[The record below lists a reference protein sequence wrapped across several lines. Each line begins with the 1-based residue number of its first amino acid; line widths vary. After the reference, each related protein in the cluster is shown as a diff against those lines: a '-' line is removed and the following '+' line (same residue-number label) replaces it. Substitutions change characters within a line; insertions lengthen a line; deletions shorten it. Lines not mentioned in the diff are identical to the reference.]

1 MRVLLQSAST
11 YNYTPVGRPG
21 IGCHSTGSVE
31 LHSIFDT
38 IPSAKQLK
46 EKATVIQDQVDE
58 AKTMPKRSNV
68 RETVLVP

>member
-31 LHSIFDT
+31 LHSIFYT

-58 AKTMPKRSNV
+58 VKTVPKRSNV